1 MMADNVEFS
10 QKAQPASAQAGSASS
25 DGLLDVNVVAA
36 DRPLWHGKARSA
48 TIPATSGGMGIL
60 PQHEPI
66 LTVLE
71 KGRVTIVELDGTRR
85 SFMVDD
91 GFASFDSNRL
101 TVAVERGEELNAS
114 QNASE

>member
-1 MMADNVEFS
+1 VMAENVQSS
-10 QKAQPASAQAGSASS
+10 QQAQAGSVSS
-25 DGLLDVNVVAA
+25 EGPLDVNVVAS

-48 TIPATSGGMGIL
+48 TIPTTSGGMGIL
-60 PQHEPI
+60 PEHEPI

-71 KGRVTIVELDGTRR
+71 RGKLTVVGMDGSRR

-101 TVAVERGEELNAS
+101 TVAVERGEELEAGS
-114 QNASE
+114 DTSE